1 MHDSDQHH
9 RHAPKPDSA
18 RLREL
23 LGEVKLLAREYY
35 LLTGRPL
42 GVTGEMAEYEAAR
55 ILGLKV
61 AVVRQ
66 NGYDAIRTTPDGE
79 RLLEIKGRCVPSSG
93 GSQRVGAINL
103 EGAWEAVLLVLLD
116 EEFNATEIYEADRE
130 AIIEALQR
138 PSSKARNERGQL
150 GVSQFKAAGRRIW
163 PMDDD
168 QRALTSSG

>member
-1 MHDSDQHH
+1 M
-9 RHAPKPDSA
+9 
-18 RLREL
+18 
-23 LGEVKLLAREYY
+23 KLLAREYY

-55 ILGLKV
+55 ILGLKL

-66 NGYDAIRTTPDGE
+66 NGYDAIRKTPDGDQ
-79 RLLEIKGRCVPSSG
+79 LLEIKGRCVPG
-93 GSQRVGAINL
+93 GRGSQRVGAINL

-138 PSSKARNERGQL
+138 PGSKARNDRGQL

-163 PMDDD
+163 PMGHD
-168 QRALTSSG
+168 QRALASSG

>member
-1 MHDSDQHH
+1 MTPSSG
-9 RHAPKPDSA
+9 SA
-18 RLREL
+18 RLPEL

-55 ILGLKV
+55 ILDLKL

-66 NGYDAIRTTPDGE
+66 HGYDAIREAPDGE
-79 RLLEIKGRCVPSSG
+79 QLLEIKGRCVPGGG

-130 AIIEALQR
+130 AIVEALQR
-138 PSSKARNERGQL
+138 PGSKARNEGGQL
-150 GVSQFKAAGRRIW
+150 GVSQFKAAGRLIW
-163 PMDDD
+163 PTDRD
-168 QRALTSSG
+168 QRALASG

>member
-1 MHDSDQHH
+1 M
-9 RHAPKPDSA
+9 APSSHSV

-55 ILGLKV
+55 ILGLQL

-66 NGYDAIRTTPDGE
+66 DGYDAIRATPGGDQ
-79 RLLEIKGRCVPSSG
+79 LLEIKGRCVPGGG
-93 GSQRVGAINL
+93 GSQRVGSIDL

-116 EEFNATEIYEADRE
+116 EELNATEIYQADRD
-130 AIIEALQR
+130 AVTEALQR
-138 PSSKARNERGQL
+138 PGSKARNDRGQL

-163 PMDDD
+163 PE
-168 QRALTSSG
+168 

>member
-1 MHDSDQHH
+1 MAHS
-9 RHAPKPDSA
+9 SGSV

-35 LLTGRPL
+35 LSTGHPL

-55 ILGLKV
+55 ILGLEL

-66 NGYDAIRTTPDGE
+66 EGYDAIRKTPEGDQ
-79 RLLEIKGRCVPSSG
+79 LLEIKGRCVSHSG

-103 EGAWEAVLLVLLD
+103 KGTWDAVLLVLLD
-116 EEFNATEIYEADRE
+116 EEFNATEIYEADRD
-130 AIIEALQR
+130 AIAEALQR
-138 PSSKARNERGQL
+138 PGSKARNERGQL

-163 PMDDD
+163 P
-168 QRALTSSG
+168 T